1 MLDVTDGMMMMMVM
15 TMMMTMMMMIMT
27 LTPMMMM
34 MLMVAVMRRVS
45 NLLEVAGGR
54 FSFRHERS
62 QLADK
67 SMIIYDM
74 II

>member
-1 MLDVTDGMMMMMVM
+1 MDEVTDGMMMTMLLLLMIM
-15 TMMMTMMMMIMT
+15 IMIMSMMMMT
-27 LTPMMMM
+27 
-34 MLMVAVMRRVS
+34 VAVMRRVS